1 MITPALCGTV
11 EEILGDLEQWK
22 RKGERITGTRT
33 TERTVKKIIISF

>member
-22 RKGERITGTRT
+22 RKGELQEPEQQKGQ
-33 TERTVKKIIISF
+33 